1 MKRLLLIPF
10 LSLVLMPLA
19 YADYKAELTQDDAQ
33 AKIDAHQITVIDVRT
48 PEEFAG
54 GHVPSAINIPYDQI
68 GKRLTEIPVAR
79 DQPILLYCR
88 SGRRSEMAEKTLTS
102 AGYTQLYHLQGD
114 MIGWD
119 DNNRPIA
126 K

>member
-1 MKRLLLIPF
+1 MKRLLLIPI
-10 LSLVLMPLA
+10 LSLLLMPLA
-19 YADYKAELTQDDAQ
+19 YADYKAELSQDDAQ
-33 AKIDAHQITVIDVRT
+33 AKIDAQQITVIDVRT

-68 GKRLTEIPVAR
+68 GKRLAEIPVAK

-88 SGRRSEMAEKTLTS
+88 SGRRSDMAEKTLTD